1 MSLIKLRM
9 TESFT
14 TYIFKDSIEIETDN
28 YPELNGKS
36 KEEIVEYI
44 EENGWEMKP
53 TNDMYDSLYE
63 QLDDQDII
71 REKIPSQDSSIT
83 SSFEV
88 AKKVISE
95 IRNIRKSKNI
105 PQKEKLNL
113 EILKTE
119 KVIPFQEIIEKL
131 GGIEATS
138 IIVER
143 PNQSAGFIVDGIEFF
158 IPMEGFIDAES
169 EIEKLQAEL
178 KYTQGFLKSVEKKLS
193 NERFVNNAP
202 ENVVAIEKKKQAD
215 AIEKIR
221 ALENQIAAFS

>member
-71 REKIPSQDSSIT
+71 REKIPSQDSSI
-83 SSFEV
+83 
-88 AKKVISE
+88 VI
-95 IRNIRKSKNI
+95 
-105 PQKEKLNL
+105 
-113 EILKTE
+113 
-119 KVIPFQEIIEKL
+119 
-131 GGIEATS
+131 
-138 IIVER
+138 
-143 PNQSAGFIVDGIEFF
+143 D
-158 IPMEGFIDAES
+158 
-169 EIEKLQAEL
+169 
-178 KYTQGFLKSVEKKLS
+178 
-193 NERFVNNAP
+193 
-202 ENVVAIEKKKQAD
+202 
-215 AIEKIR
+215 
-221 ALENQIAAFS
+221 